1 MAELNLDIRHWM
13 RPGTLQLG
21 SLPPLSV
28 YVHLPWCLKKCPYC
42 DFNSHEWRGDDLADA
57 ENRYINALMADLDA
71 SLPLIWGRSVQTV
84 FIGGGTPSLFSP
96 QGIERLLAEMRAR
109 LRLVADAEITLEA
122 NPGTFEKDRFKA
134 FRQAGVTRLSIG
146 VQSFDDRFL
155 KPLGRVHDAE
165 QALAAVSEAA
175 RCFETFNVDLM
186 YALPGQDLQD
196 LARDLEQA
204 LSFSPPHLSVYHLTI
219 EPNTV
224 YAKFPP
230 QGLPDEDLAYE
241 MLDLITERTGQAGLG
256 RYEVSAYARAG
267 HRCEHNLNY
276 WQFGDYLGL
285 GAGAHGKLSFAHRIM
300 RTVRWREPQRYME
313 GALGGQ
319 ALAQADEVRR
329 ADLPFEF
336 MLNALRLRDGFDLSM
351 YTERTGLP
359 ISSVQQAL
367 KQAEQKGL
375 VQIIGKQ
382 LRPTELGFDFL
393 SELQALFLGDS

>member
-1 MAELNLDIRHWM
+1 
-13 RPGTLQLG
+13 
-21 SLPPLSV
+21 
-28 YVHLPWCLKKCPYC
+28 
-42 DFNSHEWRGDDLADA
+42 
-57 ENRYINALMADLDA
+57 
-71 SLPLIWGRSVQTV
+71 
-84 FIGGGTPSLFSP
+84 
-96 QGIERLLAEMRAR
+96 
-109 LRLVADAEITLEA
+109 
-122 NPGTFEKDRFKA
+122 
-134 FRQAGVTRLSIG
+134 
-146 VQSFDDRFL
+146 
-155 KPLGRVHDAE
+155 
-165 QALAAVSEAA
+165 LAAVSEAA
-175 RCFETFNVDLM
+175 RCFETFNIDLM
-186 YALPGQDLQD
+186 YALPGQNMQD

-256 RYEVSAYARAG
+256 RYEVSAFARAG

-329 ADLPFEF
+329 ADLSFEF

-359 ISSVQQAL
+359 ISSVQEAL
-367 KQAEQKGL
+367 IQAEQKGL